1 MRGIAKVV
9 TGGGKTVFAGA
20 CINEF
25 YSTGESRVVII
36 VPTTALR
43 DQWYSIMTSAWGIA
57 AEEIATSRDDVHDD
71 EWSTLLLV
79 VNTAREVV
87 PNLKCQSECFLIVD
101 ECHRAASEENRKSM
115 TGKCL

>member
-1 MRGIAKVV
+1 MLQLPEPRDWQIKAKRTWSSEMRGIAKVV

-57 AEEIATSRDDVHDD
+57 AEEIAD
-71 EWSTLLLV
+71 ST
-79 VNTAREVV
+79 
-87 PNLKCQSECFLIVD
+87 I
-101 ECHRAASEENRKSM
+101 
-115 TGKCL
+115 